1 MPQKI
6 KNINSSKINGIHLFL
21 VVLGGRA
28 KKANVELHDVRWVIG
43 SRIED
48 TFDVLRRDWFGT
60 IDGLHIDS
68 YKKINYV
75 DGYKINLKK
84 TESDKLNKNKLF
96 IENVPQHNLWFVNIG
111 GYDANSM
118 QEKHE
123 FGLVAASSSIEA
135 KNKAK
140 SKWLNGCQKKH
151 KDDIARLNASWTYD
165 DCKLITKID
174 NWEIELKKT
183 NNCIENAF
191 YPDWYGY
198 KRIDIF

>member
-1 MPQKI
+1 MEKTNKI
-6 KNINSSKINGIHLFL
+6 YLFL

-84 TESDKLNKNKLF
+84 IENDKLKNSKLF
-96 IENVPQHNLWFVNIG
+96 KENIPQYNLWFVNIG
-111 GYDANSM
+111 GYDPTSM

-123 FGLVAASSSIEA
+123 FGLVVASSSLEA

-140 SKWLNGCQKKH
+140 SKWLNGCKKKH
-151 KDDIARLNASWTYD
+151 KDDITSLKNLRTID
-165 DCKLITKID
+165 DCELIRKIG
-174 NWEIELKKT
+174 NWEIELILEKHLVEET
-183 NNCIENAF
+183 NS
-191 YPDWYGY
+191 PDWYGY
-198 KRIDIF
+198 KRIDILKK